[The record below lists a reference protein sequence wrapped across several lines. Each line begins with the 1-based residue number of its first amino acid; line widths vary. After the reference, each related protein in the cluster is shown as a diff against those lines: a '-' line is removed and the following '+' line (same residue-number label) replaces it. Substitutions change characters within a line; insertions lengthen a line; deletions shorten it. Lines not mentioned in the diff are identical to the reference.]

1 MQVVGGGGRSKVECC
16 NLASLLAKRAPRTFG
31 PCLFECIPLVMECL
45 NDSNAKVQAAAELSL
60 QELITCVENAEIS
73 KTLKDRVLLALRVPD
88 STLDCIDEVL
98 MTTFCNPMDGTAL
111 AFMVPLLTRG
121 IKDQNYLL
129 VKKATT
135 CTSNLCALVKDGS
148 DVAPF
153 VPLLRPLLDKNLDHS
168 SPDVREATV
177 IAKAK
182 LLDGAGDIVDPD
194 KRANVATHQ

>member
-73 KTLKDRVLLALRVPD
+73 KTLKERVLLALKKPD
-88 STLDCIDEVL
+88 STLECIDEVL
-98 MTTFCNPMDGTAL
+98 MTTFCNPMDGAAL
-111 AFMVPLLTRG
+111 SFTVPILVRG
-121 IKDQNYLL
+121 IKDANYEL
-129 VKKATT
+129 VKKATV
-135 CTSNLCALVKDGS
+135 CTSNLCALTREAS

-153 VPLLRPLLDKNLDHS
+153 VPILLPLLQNNSDHS
-168 SPDVREATV
+168 SPEVRAARV
-177 IAKAK
+177 R
-182 LLDGAGDIVDPD
+182 V
-194 KRANVATHQ
+194 